1 MILSQTRIKLE
12 EALHAMD
19 NTEIGPMLSTEN
31 GMSKFARAHEHIE
44 EALKLIESMVN

>member
-19 NTEIGPMLSTEN
+19 DTEIGPMLRTEDGLN
-31 GMSKFARAHEHIE
+31 KFTKAHEHVTA
-44 EALKLIESMVN
+44 ALKLIEGIIE